1 VIEAGKTVGLE
12 YTLSLED
19 GSVVQSNTGG
29 EPLEYVH
36 GEHQILPALEEELTG
51 LAVNEEK
58 TVELRAEKAYGE
70 IDPEAFQE
78 VDIDKIPEA
87 ARKVGAELRAEGY
100 NGSIRVAEV
109 KEGTAVLDFNHPL
122 AGEDLVFNVKVLSIE

>member
-1 VIEAGKTVGLE
+1 MIEAGKTVGLE

-36 GEHQILPALEEELTG
+36 GEQQILPALEEELTG
-51 LAVNEEK
+51 LAVNDEK
-58 TVELRAEKAYGE
+58 TVELSAEKAYGE

-109 KEGTAVLDFNHPL
+109 KESIAVLDFNHPL
-122 AGEDLVFNVKVLSIE
+122 AGEDLVFNIKVLSIE